1 MSAGTLEAGK
11 EAPGGHL
18 PPLRERPEEEAPGG
32 LPRGR
37 STPPAAAS
45 PFDAPA
51 APVRSPPAVSEV
63 ASTLRRLRLVPHR
76 TLPQE
81 DGKLLTAL
89 EHDEDGLLRCPTLRA
104 QLQP

>member
-1 MSAGTLEAGK
+1 MSAGTLEDAG
-11 EAPGGHL
+11 PGFTMHQQHVGDGTVL
-18 PPLRERPEEEAPGG
+18 LQKSFQRLR
-32 LPRGR
+32 
-37 STPPAAAS
+37 
-45 PFDAPA
+45 
-51 APVRSPPAVSEV
+51 V
-63 ASTLRRLRLVPHR
+63 RRLRLVPHR